1 MVKVV
6 MIVEIMGQPAG
17 HVREKIE
24 EHMGFLDQRKEIE
37 VISKEFSEP
46 ADVPTHKEGDKPT
59 GLFTCFSEV
68 EFECDTLKEVADV
81 VFDFMPSSVEV
92 IEPAQVTFEAHD
104 ATDLLNNL
112 TGRIHRYDDIAKM
125 AQGKI
130 RQLTQQLQI
139 AAQALNDNGL
149 LKDGKLV
156 TKKPEVKKTT
166 KKKVKKAA
174 KKKTSKK
181 K

>member
-1 MVKVV
+1 

-24 EHMGFLDQRKEIE
+24 EHMGFLDKRKEIK
-37 VISKEFSEP
+37 VLSKNFSEP
-46 ADVPTHKEGDKPT
+46 AEIQSQKEGEKST

-81 VFDFMPSSVEV
+81 VFDFMPSSVEIV
-92 IEPAQVTFEAHD
+92 EPAQVIFESHD

-139 AAQALNDNGL
+139 AAKVLNDNGFI
-149 LKDGKLV
+149 KDGKLV
-156 TKKPEVKKTT
+156 TKKPDVKKTAKKKVKKTT
-166 KKKVKKAA
+166 KKK
-174 KKKTSKK
+174 TSKK